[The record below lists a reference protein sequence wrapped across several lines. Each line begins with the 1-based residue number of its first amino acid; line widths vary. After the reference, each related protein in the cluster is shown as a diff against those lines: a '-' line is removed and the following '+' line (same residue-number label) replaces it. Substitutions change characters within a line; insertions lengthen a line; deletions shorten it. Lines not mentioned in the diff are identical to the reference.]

1 MNHTPHPAS
10 PNALQEGLAKHLTPA
25 QRACLAAARVGIAG
39 CGGLGSNVAAMLVR
53 SGVGTLVL
61 ADDDAVEPSNLNRQ
75 LFWPAHV
82 GTLKVEAL
90 AEQLALLA
98 PGVQLIRVPQ
108 RLTPHNIAT
117 VFAGCTV
124 VVEAL
129 DKAEAKAMCYTAL
142 RQSTAFYVGASG
154 LGGWGGPPLEVRRL
168 GSRAVMVGDFTT
180 PAEGATPPMAPRV
193 TWAAAMQADAVIN
206 YLLRDA
212 VPQAPCKGRDAP

>member
-1 MNHTPHPAS
+1 MKQNNPTIS

-25 QRACLAAARVGIAG
+25 QRALLAATRVGIAG

-53 SGVGTLVL
+53 SGVGALVL
-61 ADDDAVEPSNLNRQ
+61 ADDDTVEPSNLNRQ

-82 GTLKVEAL
+82 GMLKVEAL

-98 PGVQLIRVPQ
+98 PGVQFITVPQ
-108 RLTPHNIAT
+108 RLTQHNTAA

-129 DKAEAKAMCYTAL
+129 DKPEAKAMCYTAL
-142 RQSTAFYVGASG
+142 RHSNAFYVGASG
-154 LGGWGGPPLEVRRL
+154 LGGWGGPPLEARRL
-168 GSRAVMVGDFTT
+168 GSRAIMVGDFTT
-180 PAEGATPPMAPRV
+180 SAEGATPPMAPRV
-193 TWAAAMQADAVIN
+193 TWAAAMQADYVIN
-206 YLLRDA
+206 YLLGDA